1 MDEQPIIDGVK
12 TEDACMQPTP
22 VPVEPPKGFHDKP
35 WGMSHQD
42 FAQYM
47 SLVCMGLERCDNRQ
61 RYLFK
66 KVLRPII
73 KELRVRWP
81 QGRPI
86 EDIQKEIAEQQA
98 KTKIIIPKEFIK

>member
-1 MDEQPIIDGVK
+1 MDEKPILEGVN
-12 TEDACMQPTP
+12 TEDACMQP
-22 VPVEPPKGFHDKP
+22 VESSKPSKGQHEKP

-73 KELRVRWP
+73 RELRVRWP

-86 EDIQKEIAEQQA
+86 EDIKQEIAAQQQRA
-98 KTKIIIPKEFIK
+98 NIIVPKEFQK